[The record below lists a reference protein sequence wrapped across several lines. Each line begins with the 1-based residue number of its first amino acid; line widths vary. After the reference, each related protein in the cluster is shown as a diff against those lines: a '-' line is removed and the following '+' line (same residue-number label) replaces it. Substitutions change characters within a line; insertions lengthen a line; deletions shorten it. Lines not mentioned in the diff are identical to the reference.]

1 MFNTLAHTAIDTF
14 QTGKKFA
21 ITNTVKYEPLA
32 DIMNTFVDTQTT
44 YTKTFIDSLLTTGTK
59 MVELSMSKDF
69 GKAVT
74 ESYIQPLT
82 KAAAASRKAK

>member
-1 MFNTLAHTAIDTF
+1 MFNPLAHTAIDTF

-44 YTKTFIDSLLTTGTK
+44 YTKTFIDSLINTSTR

-82 KAAAASRKAK
+82 KATAASRKAK

>member
-21 ITNTVKYEPLA
+21 ITSTVKYEPLA
-32 DIMNTFVDTQTT
+32 DIMNKFVDEQTS

-59 MVELSMSKDF
+59 MVELSMSQDF
-69 GKAVT
+69 GKAIT
-74 ESYIQPLT
+74 ESYIQSLT

>member
-21 ITNTVKYEPLA
+21 ITSTVKYEPLA
-32 DIMNTFVDTQTT
+32 DIMTKFVDEQTA
-44 YTKTFIDSLLTTGTK
+44 YTKTFIDSLITTGTR

-69 GKAVT
+69 GKSVT
-74 ESYIQPLT
+74 ESYIQPVT
-82 KAAAASRKAK
+82 KATAASRKAK

>member
-44 YTKTFIDSLLTTGTK
+44 YTKTFIDSLINTSTR

-82 KAAAASRKAK
+82 KATAASRKAK

>member
-44 YTKTFIDSLLTTGTK
+44 YTKTFIDSLINTSTR